1 MKKIIATVLAMVMAM
16 ALCATAFA
24 AADTFDVYSA
34 KDIKNNAIPA
44 GTTVYSN
51 MADTEVTTVAAVKNS
66 DGSGN
71 LEYVTIAKG
80 QGWFYVKTTKPTNS
94 DFAVTAKGKS
104 EVLYYLTEVAQPT
117 YEASAKA
124 FTAFGYK
131 CGEIVNTNNDAYYEV
146 TTGTRAG
153 NVYMAATTG
162 VTMNLLVDGKIVT
175 VSTTAVTPKDHTWAV
190 SASKVVNGKI
200 VPTEVTCGLCGTKI
214 TAIYKKGQAPAG
226 STVEAVPGFADYEFV
241 TKAGGPNNGG
251 NTTSGS
257 PKTFDAGIA
266 MYAGMA
272 LMSVAGSAVVI
283 GKKKEF

>member
-1 MKKIIATVLAMVMAM
+1 MKKIVATVLAMVMAL
-16 ALCATAFA
+16 ALCSTAFA

-44 GTTVYSN
+44 GTSVYSN
-51 MADTEVTTVAAVKNS
+51 LADTEVQTVAAVKNS

-71 LEYVTIAKG
+71 LEYMTIAKG
-80 QGWFYVKTTKPTNS
+80 AGWYYVKTTTPTNS

-104 EVLYYLTEVAQPT
+104 EVLYYLTEVDQPT
-117 YEASAKA
+117 YVASAKA

-131 CGEIVNTNNDAYYEV
+131 CGEIVNTENDEYYEV
-146 TTGTRAG
+146 TTGTLEG
-153 NVYMAATTG
+153 NVYKAATTG
-162 VTMNLLVDGKIVT
+162 MNLLVDGKIVT
-175 VSTTAVTPKDHTWAV
+175 VATTATTPKDHTWAV

-226 STVEAVPGFADYEFV
+226 STVEAVPGFAAYEFV
-241 TKAGGPNNGG
+241 TSAGS
-251 NTTSGS
+251 TTPTTGTTTS

-266 MYAGMA
+266 MYVGMA
-272 LMSVAGSAVVI
+272 LTSVAGSAVVI

>member
-16 ALCATAFA
+16 ALCSTAFA
-24 AADTFDVYSA
+24 KADTFDVYSA

-44 GTTVYSN
+44 GTTAYSTL
-51 MADTEVTTVAAVKNS
+51 ADTEVTTVAAVKNS
-66 DGSGN
+66 DGTGN
-71 LEYVTIAKG
+71 LEYITLSKG
-80 QGWFYVKTTKPTNS
+80 AGWYYVKTTTPTNS
-94 DFAVTAKGKS
+94 DFAVTANGKS

-117 YEASAKA
+117 YVASAKA

-131 CGEIVNTNNDAYYEV
+131 CGEIVNTDNDAYYEV
-146 TTGTRAG
+146 TTGKLAG
-153 NVYMAATTG
+153 NVYKAATTG
-162 VTMNLLVDGKIVT
+162 ATMNLLVDGKIVT
-175 VSTTAVTPKDHTWAV
+175 VSTNAADLKDHTWAV

-200 VPTEVTCGLCGTKI
+200 VPTEVTCGLCGKKI

-226 STVEAVPGFADYEFV
+226 STVKDVPGFADYEFV
-241 TKAGGPNNGG
+241 TSAGNTNNGG
-251 NTTSGS
+251 NTTNS
-257 PKTFDAGIA
+257 PKTFDAGVA